1 MAGAFQSGFSLGQ
14 RGYQQ
19 ALDNERRD
27 RQDER
32 QAKLDAR
39 QEELHRLS
47 VEEGAYRLGSLRDD
61 ASRRNELAGMRTQMS
76 DTMTGFDR
84 PAFNQN
90 ANQDFDAQVMAS
102 ENAVRNENAF
112 RNAQRS
118 NDAYNDL
125 PGYGAPPPP
134 PSSSFM
140 PPAQSNASYEQG
152 LRARATQA
160 PDITSDPYQRQM
172 AGMRQKY
179 ALASGDMAG
188 FDASAAGERK
198 RITDRE
204 DAEFAA
210 NVIKDPGGE
219 AARSARTFINNQ
231 SRSLSVDTDPK
242 TGISTFRIIKGDR
255 TVPIDVGPSD
265 LGKIAVGVRRLQRGD
280 VGGLDVVSAINK
292 DLAAVVLEEFKL
304 EMDVGGKNND
314 ANYKTGSLK
323 KQTAELD
330 LRKQMLEDQRQN
342 NRNVQSRYDAA
353 NKQITPE
360 DARKLNDLSVA
371 LQTEKDPI
379 KRQKLQGDFTAAQ
392 ANAFSKIG
400 RVVGLPQQRTPLDV
414 PIDKFMEVFGNQ
426 VVGQKGGKPV
436 LLRDSSPEV
445 VRAAYMQF
453 RNPEPAASP
462 FSPEAL
468 KATSVALGGN
478 KPAAGRG
485 LPLQTPTLAQLRA
498 MAPEALQMY
507 ANSGNQVAKAL
518 VREIAQQA
526 DAPADPRFQQ
536 D

>member
-1 MAGAFQSGFSLGQ
+1 MAGAFQSGFGMGQ
-14 RGYQQ
+14 RAYQQ
-19 ALDNERRD
+19 GLDND
-27 RQDER
+27 R
-32 QAKLDAR
+32 QAKMDAR

-47 VEEGAYRLGSLRDD
+47 VAEGELRLGASRDD

-204 DAEFAA
+204 DAKFAA
-210 NVIKDPGGE
+210 DVIKDPSGE
-219 AARSARTFINNQ
+219 AAVMARSFVNDQ
-231 SRSLSVDTDPK
+231 SKSLGVDTDPK
-242 TGISTFRIIKGDR
+242 TGISTFRIIKGDK
-255 TVPIDVGPSD
+255 TTPIIVSPSD
-265 LGKIAVGVRRLQRGD
+265 MGRLAVGMRRLDRGD
-280 VGGLDVVSAINK
+280 VGGLDVISAVNK
-292 DLAAVVLEEFKL
+292 DLAAIVQEEYKL
-304 EMDVGGKNND
+304 EIDVGGKNND

-371 LQTEKDPI
+371 IQTENDPI

-414 PIDKFMEVFGNQ
+414 PIDKFMEVFGGQ
-426 VVGQKGGKPV
+426 VIGQKGGKPV

-453 RNPEPAASP
+453 RNPEPADSP
-462 FSPEAL
+462 FSPGAL
-468 KATSVALGGN
+468 KATMDALGNN